1 MFDYIYVDICTFL
14 VSYMIHQ
21 HETSWN
27 SYEIY
32 QKACMSFVPLP
43 GQFEMDP
50 LLGCWS
56 RYLGTGAQDVAGRL
70 GGATDQRQ
78 RRVFAVLSGVFHRS
92 HDAFQQADPKTSGTW
107 ALNMKGE
114 YVVILVLLWGGVI
127 INQFF
132 WWKLMTCWD
141 IFCWELCWLAFCQ
154 SWCHHLNLRL
164 YILYVFFEGIWKDSV
179 GKTGC
184 FIHKTEGDNHDTKLQ
199 RFLESIQQA
208 QRHMTWQHK
217 ANRLG
222 RTWDKFIMNELHGMT
237 CGFIG
242 ASPWNLG
249 MVFSSWWRQLLLV
262 LPLILNIEWCGRIWG
277 GFASQV
283 RFLMISIGKY
293 SLKII

>member
-92 HDAFQQADPKTSGTW
+92 YDAFQQADPKTSGTW
-107 ALNMKGE
+107 ALNMKGGICGDFGFALGRG
-114 YVVILVLLWGGVI
+114 YHKPV
-127 INQFF
+127 F
-132 WWKLMTCWD
+132 WWKLMSFWD

-154 SWCHHLNLRL
+154 SWCHHLNLRM
-164 YILYVFFEGIWKDSV
+164 YILYVFFEGIWKIPLTKQVVLFTQQKETNITPSCKDFWKAFNRHNDTWHDSTRPIGLVEPGISSLWTNCMAWPVALSVPRHETWGWSLVLGGVSCFWCCRWYIIWNDVV
-179 GKTGC
+179 GSW
-184 FIHKTEGDNHDTKLQ
+184 EG
-199 RFLESIQQA
+199 
-208 QRHMTWQHK
+208 
-217 ANRLG
+217 
-222 RTWDKFIMNELHGMT
+222 
-237 CGFIG
+237 
-242 ASPWNLG
+242 
-249 MVFSSWWRQLLLV
+249 LLLKSDFWWF
-262 LPLILNIEWCGRIWG
+262 LL
-277 GFASQV
+277 ASIV
-283 RFLMISIGKY
+283 
-293 SLKII
+293 

>member
-1 MFDYIYVDICTFL
+1 MYFFGFIYD
-14 VSYMIHQ
+14 HQ

-92 HDAFQQADPKTSGTW
+92 YDAFQQADPKTSGTW
-107 ALNMKGE
+107 ALNIKGGVCGDFAFVLGRGYHE
-114 YVVILVLLWGGVI
+114 PVFDGHLDLFRTSFAQSCCVKAFFLKASERFRRQKRLVL
-127 INQFF
+127 F
-132 WWKLMTCWD
+132 
-141 IFCWELCWLAFCQ
+141 
-154 SWCHHLNLRL
+154 
-164 YILYVFFEGIWKDSV
+164 
-179 GKTGC
+179 
-184 FIHKTEGDNHDTKLQ
+184 TKPK
-199 RFLESIQQA
+199 ETNTTTTD
-208 QRHMTWQHK
+208 MTWQHK

-242 ASPWNLG
+242 ALRQTWGWFLVLG
-249 MVFSSWWRQLLLV
+249 GVSCCWCCRWYWILNDVVGSGEGLLLK
-262 LPLILNIEWCGRIWG
+262 
-277 GFASQV
+277 SK
-283 RFLMISIGKY
+283 FLMISIGKY